1 MARWMKV
8 HIYCNTNYCTVQEI
22 FDKMRIFNNLFGI
35 KEKRTQAKGGM
46 LLTAGLEVAEAKEAS

>member
-1 MARWMKV
+1 
-8 HIYCNTNYCTVQEI
+8 VQEI